1 LATLRLCVE
10 KNMSKTFKIIIIV
23 LFIAFIA
30 IQFIRPDFTNP
41 PLVAG
46 QTLEESVQVPE
57 NVQAI
62 FKKSCNDCHTN
73 TTVYPWYSQIQPSAS
88 FLKGHIDDG
97 RKELNFSDW
106 KTYDAKKQRRKLA
119 EVCEEI
125 QGKTMPLPSY
135 LWIHWGAKLSD
146 EQIKTICDWTESER
160 AKIPE

>member
-1 LATLRLCVE
+1 MKKIL
-10 KNMSKTFKIIIIV
+10 KIIVIV
-23 LFIAFIA
+23 LFIAFVV

-41 PLVAG
+41 PIVAG
-46 QTLEESVQVPE
+46 QTLEENVKIPE

-62 FKKSCNDCHTN
+62 MKKSCNDCHTN
-73 TTVYPWYSQIQPSAS
+73 TTVYPWYSKIQPSAW
-88 FLKGHIDDG
+88 FLKGHIDEG
-97 RKELNFSDW
+97 RQKLNFSDW

-125 QGKTMPLPSY
+125 QAKAMPLPSY
-135 LWIHWGAKLSD
+135 LWIHWDAKLTD

>member
-1 LATLRLCVE
+1 MKKTL
-10 KNMSKTFKIIIIV
+10 KIIAIV
-23 LFIAFIA
+23 LVVAFIA

-46 QTLEESVQVPE
+46 QTLEENIQVPE
-57 NVQAI
+57 NVKAI
-62 FKKSCNDCHTN
+62 LKTSCNDCHSN
-73 TTVYPWYSQIQPSAS
+73 TTVYPWYSYIQPSAW

-125 QGKTMPLPSY
+125 QSKAMPLPSY
-135 LWIHWGAKLSD
+135 LWIHWDAKLSD
-146 EQIKTICDWTESER
+146 EQVKTICDWTESER

>member
-1 LATLRLCVE
+1 MKKTL
-10 KNMSKTFKIIIIV
+10 KIIAIV
-23 LFIAFIA
+23 LVVAFIA

-46 QTLEESVQVPE
+46 QTLEENIQVPE
-57 NVQAI
+57 NVKAI
-62 FKKSCNDCHTN
+62 LKTSCNDCHSN
-73 TTVYPWYSQIQPSAS
+73 TTVYPWYSYIQPSAS

-125 QGKTMPLPSY
+125 QAKMMPLPSY
-135 LWIHWGAKLSD
+135 LWIHWDAKLSD
-146 EQIKTICDWTESER
+146 EQVKTICDWTESER